1 MIVRIL
7 RINKFNKNWLDL
19 SEIYAVIIATILV
32 LSLLLGI
39 YYLGW
44 LQPLE
49 LVAYDQMVRLRPAL
63 EADPRLVVIGI
74 TDEDIQAFNRWPLS
88 DEVIARL
95 LEKLS
100 KYKPKVIGL
109 DLYRDIRFEP
119 GYDKFQKQLQISD
132 HIIVINNLGYSETK
146 GTPAPPNVPDERV
159 GFNDLL
165 LDPDN
170 IIRRNL
176 MFANT
181 ADTTFYSFSLR
192 IALHYLLAQGIK
204 PNNSPVNP
212 NFINWGKAEFVPLS
226 RNSGGYQTIDD
237 QGYQILLN
245 YRSAN
250 NIAKTISLTKFLYGT
265 IPENWIK
272 DKIVLIGMVAISTK
286 DLFLTPYSPTEKKA
300 FKMPGVLVHAQ
311 MVSQIL
317 DAVLGQR
324 NLFIFW
330 EQWGEFL
337 WICSWGLIGATLAWS
352 SRNPLI
358 ITLGNPFLVG
368 VLFGLSF
375 FLFLH
380 NRWVPTTTPGLALL
394 FTSGTVTGH
403 RAFQAQR
410 QQQIVMR
417 LLGQNTSPEIANA
430 LWNSRDRLL
439 ADGKLPGQ
447 KLIATILFSDIK
459 NFSTISEE
467 MPPEILMEWLNEYL
481 SVLTQ
486 CVQTHHGIINKF
498 TGDGI
503 MAAFG
508 VPLPRRTQE
517 AIAKDAY
524 NAVACALAIEDKL
537 KQLNQDWKNRN
548 FPEISMRI
556 GIFTG
561 PIVAGSLGGKERLE
575 YGLLGDSVNIASRL
589 ESCEKD
595 RQPGICRILIAYQ
608 TLQYIADSFEVE
620 SWGLIPLKG
629 RHEMVDIYL
638 VIGWKKTPNQGTGNR
653 E

>member
-1 MIVRIL
+1 MSIL
-7 RINKFNKNWLDL
+7 GINKLNNKWLDL
-19 SEIYAVIIATILV
+19 SEISAVILATILA
-32 LSLLLGI
+32 LSLVLGI

-49 LVAYDQMVRLRPAL
+49 LAAYDQMVRLRPTL
-63 EADPRLVVIGI
+63 MADPRLVVIGI
-74 TDEDIQAFNRWPLS
+74 TEEDIQAFNRWPLS

-100 KYKPKVIGL
+100 KYQPKVIGL
-109 DLYRDIRFEP
+109 DLYRDIRYEP
-119 GYDKFQKQLQISD
+119 GHEELRQQLRSSE
-132 HIIVINNLGYSETK
+132 HIVVINSLGYSETK
-146 GTPAPPNVPDERV
+146 GTPAPPNIPPERV

-170 IIRRNL
+170 IVRRNL

-181 ADTTFYSFSLR
+181 SDTTFYSFSLR
-192 IALHYLLAQGIK
+192 IALHYLLAQGIQ
-204 PNNSPVNP
+204 PDNSPLNP
-212 NFINWGKAEFVPLS
+212 NFIQWGKAEFVPLS
-226 RNSGGYQTIDD
+226 SHSGGYQTIDD

-245 YRSAN
+245 YRSPNDGARM
-250 NIAKTISLTKFLYGT
+250 ISLTKFLYGT
-265 IPENWIK
+265 IPQSWIK
-272 DKIVLIGMVAISTK
+272 DKIILIGTVAPSAK
-286 DLFLTPYSPTEKKA
+286 DLFFTPFSPAAKKA
-300 FKMPGVLVHAQ
+300 LKMPGVFVHAQ

-317 DAVLGQR
+317 DAVLGKR
-324 NLFIFW
+324 ALFIFW
-330 EQWGEFL
+330 SQWGEFL

-352 SRNPLI
+352 SRNAWI
-358 ITLGNPFLVG
+358 ITLGNPFLIS
-368 VLFGLSF
+368 LLCGLSF

-380 NRWVPTTTPGLALL
+380 QRWVPTATPGLAFL
-394 FTSGTVTGH
+394 FTSGTVIGY

-439 ADGKLPGQ
+439 ADGKLPGE

-459 NFSTISEE
+459 NFSTVSEQ
-467 MPPEILMEWLNEYL
+467 MPPETLMEWLNEYL
-481 SVLTQ
+481 SILTQ

-508 VPLPRRTQE
+508 VPLPRKTEE
-517 AIAKDAY
+517 AIAEDAY
-524 NAVACALAIEDKL
+524 NAVACALTIEDRL
-537 KQLNQDWKNRN
+537 KQLNQEWNKQH
-548 FPEISMRI
+548 FPEIAMRV

-589 ESCEKD
+589 ESCQKD
-595 RQPGICRILIAYQ
+595 RQSGICRILIAYQ
-608 TLQYIADSFEVE
+608 TLQYIAESFEVE
-620 SWGLIPLKG
+620 SWGPMPLKG
-629 RHEMVDIYL
+629 RQEMVDIYR

>member
-1 MIVRIL
+1 MSIL
-7 RINKFNKNWLDL
+7 RINKLSNKWLDL
-19 SEIYAVIIATILV
+19 SEISAVIIATILV
-32 LSLLLGI
+32 LSILLGI

-49 LVAYDQMVRLRPAL
+49 LVAYDQMVRLRPDLA
-63 EADPRLVVIGI
+63 ADPRLVVIGI
-74 TDEDIQAFNRWPLS
+74 TEEDIQKLERWPLS

-100 KYKPKVIGL
+100 KYQPKVIGL
-109 DLYRDIRFEP
+109 DIYRDIRYEP

-132 HIIVINNLGYSETK
+132 NVIVISNLGYSEIK
-146 GTPAPPNVPDERV
+146 RIPAPPNISDERV

-170 IIRRNL
+170 VVRRNL
-176 MFANT
+176 MFAST
-181 ADTTFYSFSLR
+181 PDGTFYSFSLR
-192 IALHYLLAQGIK
+192 MALHYLFNQGIT
-204 PNNSPVNP
+204 PNNSEIDP
-212 NFINWGKAEFVPLS
+212 NFITWGKAEFVPLS
-226 RNSGGYQTIDD
+226 RDSGGYQTIDD
-237 QGYQILLN
+237 RGYQILLN

-250 NIAKTISLTKFLYGT
+250 NIARMISLTQFLDQT
-265 IPENWIK
+265 IPESWIK
-272 DKIVLIGMVAISTK
+272 DKIVLIGTLAPSGK
-286 DLFLTPYSPTEKKA
+286 DVFLTPYSPAEKNA

-317 DAVLGQR
+317 DAVSGQR
-324 NLFIFW
+324 DLFIFW

-352 SRNPLI
+352 SRNLLI

-380 NRWVPTTTPGLALL
+380 NRWVPTTTPSLALI
-394 FTSGTVTGH
+394 FTSGTVIGY

-439 ADGKLPGQ
+439 EDGKLPGQ
-447 KLIATILFSDIK
+447 KLIATILFSDIR
-459 NFSTISEE
+459 NFSTVSEE
-467 MPPEILMEWLNEYL
+467 MPPEILIEWLNEYL

-508 VPLPRRTQE
+508 VPLARKTQE
-517 AIAKDAY
+517 SIAKDAY
-524 NAVACALAIEDKL
+524 NAVACALAIEDHL
-537 KQLNQDWKNRN
+537 KRLNQDWKNRN
-548 FPEISMRI
+548 FPEIAMRV

-561 PIVAGSLGGKERLE
+561 PIIAGSLGGKERLE

-595 RQPGICRILIAYQ
+595 RQSGICRILIAAQ
-608 TLQYIADSFEVE
+608 TLEYIADSFEVE

-629 RHEMVDIYL
+629 KHQMVDIYL
-638 VIGWKKTPNQGTGNR
+638 VIGWKK
-653 E
+653 